1 MCADRFEGRY
11 RQQIPKPT
19 LTCCGLS
26 SPVGRHLRRSPMA
39 AAARIPSTI
48 ELDTRDGEHDPDT
61 HSLAPTQS
69 ASNINDVSA
78 APSFSDTTVPDGGF
92 GWIIVL
98 GCAVQTFIFYGIT
111 SSWGIFQAA
120 LVDQELAGSATLSF
134 VGSVTVTCAAIL
146 ALAGA
151 RILRLLGS
159 RTTSILGILLLAT
172 GQILSG
178 FTADNIGG
186 LFVTAGLV
194 TGIGNCLCFMVRF
207 QYNQGYC
214 FRFSDTCSLHVLLK
228 DFGHFTVD
236 ANPGIHTKSLITRL
250 GLFSCA

>member
-1 MCADRFEGRY
+1 
-11 RQQIPKPT
+11 
-19 LTCCGLS
+19 
-26 SPVGRHLRRSPMA
+26 MA
-39 AAARIPSTI
+39 ATTRIPSTI
-48 ELDTRDGEHDPDT
+48 ELDTPDGEHDPDT
-61 HSLAPTQS
+61 HSLASAQPTS
-69 ASNINDVSA
+69 SINDVSTG
-78 APSFSDTTVPDGGF
+78 PSFSDATVPDGGF

-159 RTTSILGILLLAT
+159 RTTSVLGILLLAT

-178 FTADNIGG
+178 FTTNNIGG

-194 TGIGNCLCFMVRF
+194 TGIGNCLCFMVRI
-207 QYNQGYC
+207 Q
-214 FRFSDTCSLHVLLK
+214 
-228 DFGHFTVD
+228 
-236 ANPGIHTKSLITRL
+236 I
-250 GLFSCA
+250 

>member
-1 MCADRFEGRY
+1 
-11 RQQIPKPT
+11 
-19 LTCCGLS
+19 
-26 SPVGRHLRRSPMA
+26 MA
-39 AAARIPSTI
+39 TTARIPSTI
-48 ELDTRDGEHDPDT
+48 ELDPRDGEHDPDT
-61 HSLAPTQS
+61 HSLVSAQS
-69 ASNINDVSA
+69 TSNVNDVSA
-78 APSFSDTTVPDGGF
+78 APSFSDATVPDGGF

-111 SSWGIFQAA
+111 SSWGIFQAS

-172 GQILSG
+172 GQIFSV
-178 FTADNIGG
+178 FTTNNVGG

-194 TGIGNCLCFMVRF
+194 TGIGNCLCFMVRIE
-207 QYNQGYC
+207 YTNLILASC
-214 FRFSDTCSLHVLLK
+214 VSFSKILAVSLSMLVRECTLNH
-228 DFGHFTVD
+228 
-236 ANPGIHTKSLITRL
+236 
-250 GLFSCA
+250 

>member
-1 MCADRFEGRY
+1 
-11 RQQIPKPT
+11 
-19 LTCCGLS
+19 
-26 SPVGRHLRRSPMA
+26 MA
-39 AAARIPSTI
+39 TTAGIPSTI

-61 HSLAPTQS
+61 HSLASVQS
-69 ASNINDVSA
+69 TSNVNDVSA
-78 APSFSDTTVPDGGF
+78 APSSSDARVPDGGF

-134 VGSVTVTCAAIL
+134 VGSVSVTCAVIL

-159 RTTSILGILLLAT
+159 RITSILGILLLAT

-178 FTADNIGG
+178 LTTNNIGG
-186 LFVTAGLV
+186 LFVTAGFV

-207 QYNQGYC
+207 QYSRGYC
-214 FRFSDTCSLHVLLK
+214 PGFSDTCSLHVLLK
-228 DFGHFTVD
+228 DLNRSTVD
-236 ANPGIHTKSLITRL
+236 ANHIPNH
-250 GLFSCA
+250 